1 MRFWDA
7 CALTPL
13 FVTEARSTDLRDL
26 ELSDPEIQVWW
37 GSRVEVTSAIYKKVR
52 GGVISPSEGSRAAT
66 EVESKFDT
74 RYTPVEP
81 SRPIPLRATS
91 LAKSMIWALQ
101 LAAFWRVGCAGSSSP
116 STDVYA
122 TRHSQRARRSLP
134 KWGVADHGAAGT
146 NIP

>member
-26 ELSDPEIQVWW
+26 ELFDPEIQVWW

-52 GGVISPSEGSRAAT
+52 GGVIFPSEGSRAAI

-74 RYTPVEP
+74 RYTPLEP
-81 SRPIPLRATS
+81 SRPILLRATS
-91 LAKSMIWALQ
+91 LVKTYNLGAADSLQ
-101 LAAFWRVGCAGSSSP
+101 LAAYLESGLCREFV
-116 STDVYA
+116 TLD
-122 TRHSQRARRSLP
+122 RRLRD
-134 KWGVADHGAAGT
+134 AALAEGAAVL
-146 NIP
+146 P

>member
-81 SRPIPLRATS
+81 SRPILLRATS
-91 LAKSMIWALQ
+91 LVKTHNLGAADALQ
-101 LAAFWRVGCAGSSSP
+101 LAAFLESGLCREFVTLDQRLRDAALAEG
-116 STDVYA
+116 A
-122 TRHSQRARRSLP
+122 TVLP
-134 KWGVADHGAAGT
+134 
-146 NIP
+146 